1 VVGGMS
7 RRGGGGA
14 EDVVQGGPV
23 LGRQA
28 VVEFRF
34 EDFRQAPA
42 SGFQGWMTISG
53 FMRSTQGTRGIG
65 ARGKGRV
72 TPYPK
77 EGERRSAPPP
87 SPPWGGGMY
96 LV

>member
-1 VVGGMS
+1 MVGGMS

-42 SGFQGWMTISG
+42 LGFQGWMTISG
-53 FMRSTQGTRGIG
+53 FMRSTQGTRGMG
-65 ARGKGRV
+65 TRGKRP
-72 TPYPK
+72 THPLPQ
-77 EGERRSAPPP
+77 
-87 SPPWGGGMY
+87 GGGEEV
-96 LV
+96 LLLGVGVCI